1 MPVPIMLLAFAMLLL
16 CDRMLHAASARL
28 PTCYEN
34 VNCSWTYY
42 VHDTGT
48 HPFATGECFKGF
60 CKCRPAE
67 VGQYCQF
74 LRPRG
79 SFSCSEQRNCRVPN
93 GVGRLSEIRGG
104 NLTITVVAAKNLPDM
119 DAFGAAGGETDAF
132 IRVTIGNKTKDS
144 AVARNSL
151 NPIWPA
157 GGSNVSMGIQTTGT
171 KITIEVLDKDTGLEF
186 ADDPIFE
193 ITEHVIHDWL

>member
-1 MPVPIMLLAFAMLLL
+1 MHANLHRQLNDGRSSTSDKAFYQIGMSIPIMLLSFAMLLL

-48 HPFATGECFKGF
+48 HPFATGECIKVFQI
-60 CKCRPAE
+60 RPA
-67 VGQYCQF
+67 GWAMSFCA
-74 LRPRG
+74 LG

-151 NPIWPA
+151 SY
-157 GGSNVSMGIQTTGT
+157 GR
-171 KITIEVLDKDTGLEF
+171 LEDQMF
-186 ADDPIFE
+186 LWAYR
-193 ITEHVIHDWL
+193 LQAQK